1 MGVSF
6 TAIAI
11 GAATVLTL
19 CSDFGI
25 GSIRGA
31 DANLRTETMAFADC
45 ISLIDEI
52 SGEAGVT
59 AANILRTSDVWLT
72 RLDAADGAVVITCSR
87 ADSRLTLKRVK
98 RPHPEAD
105 ILKGAPLPASRG

>member
-6 TAIAI
+6 TTISF

-25 GSIRGA
+25 ESIREA
-31 DANLRTETMAFADC
+31 STDLRTETMAFADC

-52 SGEAGVT
+52 SDEAGVT

-87 ADSRLTLKRVK
+87 TDSRLTLKRVK

-105 ILKGAPLPASRG
+105 VPKGAPLPASRG

>member
-1 MGVSF
+1 MSF

-19 CSDFGI
+19 CSDFEI
-25 GSIRGA
+25 GSIRGGNA
-31 DANLRTETMAFADC
+31 DLRTETMAFADC

-52 SGEAGVT
+52 SGDAGVT

-98 RPHPEAD
+98 RPHSEAD
-105 ILKGAPLPASRG
+105 VPKGAPLPASRG